1 MPVNT
6 DGGCLANGE
15 PIGASG
21 LRQVYENV
29 LQLRG
34 AAGDRQ
40 VPGEPRVA
48 FTHVYGAPGIS
59 SCAVLTRGC
68 RSTDLTGKVA
78 LVTGGTRGLGRRMVS
93 ALAASGA
100 DVVVTSRNEAACRD
114 VAEQVTKESGRR
126 ALARACHVGRWQEIG
141 GLVDDVYAELGRVD
155 ILVNN
160 AGISPLYASLDAVS
174 EDLFDKTIAVNLKG
188 PFRLS
193 ALIGTRMANGHG
205 GSIISISSTAA
216 IKPRPAYVPYAAAK
230 AGLVAMSEGLARA
243 FGPTVRSN
251 VVMAGPF
258 ATDITAG
265 WDWDAFNARVQEFAL
280 GRIGQP
286 DEIQGQS
293 STSPATPSSYTTGTV
308 IRVDGGEP

>member
-1 MPVNT
+1 VTAMDT
-6 DGGCLANGE
+6 
-15 PIGASG
+15 
-21 LRQVYENV
+21 Q
-29 LQLRG
+29 
-34 AAGDRQ
+34 
-40 VPGEPRVA
+40 
-48 FTHVYGAPGIS
+48 S
-59 SCAVLTRGC
+59 SATGTQPTLV
-68 RSTDLTGKVA
+68 GKVA

-114 VAEQVTKESGRR
+114 VADQVAKESGRR
-126 ALARACHVGRWQEIG
+126 AFPRPCHLGRWHEIS

-160 AGISPLYASLDAVS
+160 AGISPVYTSLDAVS
-174 EDLFDKTIAVNLKG
+174 EDLFDKTVAVNLKG

-193 ALIGTRMANGHG
+193 VLVGTRMAANTG
-205 GSIISISSTAA
+205 GSIINISSTAA
-216 IKPRPAYVPYAAAK
+216 IKPRPGYVPYAAAK

-258 ATDITAG
+258 LTDITAG
-265 WDWDAFNARVQEFAL
+265 WDWDAFNTRVKEFAL

-286 DEIQGQS
+286 EEIVGAVLYLAS
-293 STSPATPSSYTTGTV
+293 DAASYTTGAV
-308 IRVDGGEP
+308 IRVDGGES

>member
-1 MPVNT
+1 M
-6 DGGCLANGE
+6 C
-15 PIGASG
+15 GAD
-21 LRQVYENV
+21 
-29 LQLRG
+29 
-34 AAGDRQ
+34 AM
-40 VPGEPRVA
+40 
-48 FTHVYGAPGIS
+48 
-59 SCAVLTRGC
+59 
-68 RSTDLTGKVA
+68 STDLAGKVA

-100 DVVVTSRNEAACRD
+100 DVVVASRNEAACRH
-114 VAEQVTKESGRR
+114 VADEVHKESGQRTF
-126 ALARACHVGRWQEIG
+126 ARPCHLGRWHEID

-160 AGISPLYASLDAVS
+160 AGISPLYESLDAVS

-188 PFRLS
+188 PFRLG
-193 ALIGTRMANGHG
+193 ALIGTRMASSHG
-205 GSIISISSTAA
+205 GSIIHISSTAA

-258 ATDITAG
+258 RTDITAG
-265 WDWDAFNARVQEFAL
+265 WDWDVFNTRVKEFAL

-286 DEIQGQS
+286 DEITGAVLYLAS
-293 STSPATPSSYTTGTV
+293 DASSYTTGTV

>member
-1 MPVNT
+1 MS
-6 DGGCLANGE
+6 A
-15 PIGASG
+15 
-21 LRQVYENV
+21 
-29 LQLRG
+29 
-34 AAGDRQ
+34 
-40 VPGEPRVA
+40 
-48 FTHVYGAPGIS
+48 
-59 SCAVLTRGC
+59 
-68 RSTDLTGKVA
+68 STDLAGKVA

-100 DVVVTSRNEAACRD
+100 DVVVTSRDGTACRD

-126 ALARACHVGRWQEIG
+126 AFARPCHVGRWDEIG
-141 GLVDDVYAELGRVD
+141 GLVDDVYAEMGHVD

-160 AGISPLYASLDAVS
+160 AGISPLYASLDTVG

-193 ALIGTRMANGHG
+193 ALIGTRMAAGNG

-216 IKPRPAYVPYAAAK
+216 IKPRPAYLPYAAAK
-230 AGLVAMSEGLARA
+230 AGLVALSEGLART

-265 WDWDAFNARVQEFAL
+265 WDWDAFNARVKEFAL
-280 GRIGQP
+280 ARIGEP
-286 DEIQGQS
+286 GEIVGAVLYLAS
-293 STSPATPSSYTTGTV
+293 DAASYTTGTV